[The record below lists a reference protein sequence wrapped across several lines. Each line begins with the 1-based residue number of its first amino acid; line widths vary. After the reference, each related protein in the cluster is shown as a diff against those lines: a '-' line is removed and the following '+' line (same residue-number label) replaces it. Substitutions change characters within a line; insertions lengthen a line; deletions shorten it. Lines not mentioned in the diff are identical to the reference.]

1 MTGSAVIGQP
11 PNNQDDFYIVRG
23 LMRVMGLPDG
33 VLDPAKGLQIPMKR
47 PASDQYPISYPNKG
61 PGVIAALSV
70 AIALVT
76 LITGA
81 RLQLRFFRKDLHWGW
96 EDIVIIPA
104 AVRVPLD
111 TIAQPIPDRFLF
123 SSVW

>member
-11 PNNQDDFYIVRG
+11 PNNQDDFFIVRG

-33 VLDPAKGLQIPMKR
+33 VLDPAKGLQLPLKR
-47 PASDQYPISYPNKG
+47 PATDEYPLSYPNKG

-70 AIALVT
+70 AITLVV
-76 LITGA
+76 LITGT

-104 AVRVPLD
+104 AVCFPLD
-111 TIAQPIPDRFLF
+111 STA
-123 SSVW
+123 